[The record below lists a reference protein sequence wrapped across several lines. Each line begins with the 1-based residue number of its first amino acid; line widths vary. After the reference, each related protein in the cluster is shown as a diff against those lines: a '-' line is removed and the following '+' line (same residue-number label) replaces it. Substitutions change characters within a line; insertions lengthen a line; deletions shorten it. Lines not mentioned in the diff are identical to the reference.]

1 MDRLAV
7 IVLRGRHDRRR
18 DRGAVLVEI
27 GLTTPIFLAL
37 VFGVF
42 ELGLLFRDS
51 LTTENASRQ
60 AARAASTKGR
70 DPEADFFIIRSAENG
85 LAAMDLQALQYIV
98 VFKASGP
105 GDDVPAACRT
115 SSQTNVCNRYT
126 PAEFF
131 ASMDDAAGNDT
142 GNFRCGTLDA
152 AWCPTTRETQAS
164 AGPDYIGVHVETTHR
179 YLTGMFGADTSLGT
193 TTVLQIEPDRP

>member
-1 MDRLAV
+1 MLLEVA
-7 IVLRGRHDRRR
+7 I
-18 DRGAVLVEI
+18 
-27 GLTTPIFLAL
+27 TTPIFLAL
-37 VFGVF
+37 IFGVF

-60 AARAASTKGR
+60 AARAASTRGR

-98 VFKASGP
+98 VFKATGP
-105 GDDVPAACRT
+105 GDTLPPNCST
-115 SSQTNVCNRYT
+115 SSQTGLCNRYT

-142 GNFRCGTLDA
+142 GNFRCGTLDS

-164 AGPDYIGVHVETTHR
+164 VGPDYIGIHVETTHR
-179 YLTGMFGADTSLGT
+179 YLTGMFGSDVSLGS
-193 TTVLQIEPDRP
+193 TTVLRIEPDRP